1 MMHDQPDSPRPGRQE
16 QGFTLVEL
24 IMVMVLLGI
33 LSASFLVFFRPMLDA
48 YVDAQ
53 RRADLSDLADT
64 ALRRMMQE
72 LRTAVPNSVNLVN
85 QNCFQFV
92 PSIGGGRYR
101 LDLDATNDVA
111 PPCVPSATCSAFPNP
126 AGAAGVATPVDI
138 LVRDSG
144 AAIAAGDF
152 LAINSQSQGAFY
164 GAAGGAVG
172 GARYTVNAVAA
183 APRASD
189 GVQRVTLSRNPAA
202 GGYAG
207 GRFQMVGAAQPSV
220 MYSCSG
226 GRLLRSVQG
235 TAALAA
241 CAAAGEVVATDVAA
255 CDFSYAANPSATQAN
270 GFVSLFLQLA
280 RDGERVSLSYGV
292 HVDNLP

>member
-1 MMHDQPDSPRPGRQE
+1 MSGYSGWLHSPRQR
-16 QGFTLVEL
+16 GFTLIEL
-24 IMVMVLLGI
+24 VMVMVLLGV

-48 YVDAQ
+48 YIDAQ

-92 PSIGGGRYR
+92 PGIGGGRYR
-101 LDLDATNDVA
+101 LDFNADNDVA
-111 PPCVPSATCSAFPNP
+111 PPCVPSANCSAFPDP
-126 AGAAGVATPVDI
+126 AGAAGAATTVDI
-138 LVRDSG
+138 LVRDSV
-144 AAIAAGDF
+144 APIAAGDF

-164 GAAGGAVG
+164 GAAGGAAG
-172 GARYTVNAVAA
+172 GARYTVNSVAT
-183 APRASD
+183 PRASD
-189 GVQRVTLSRNPAA
+189 GVQRVTLNRNPAA

-207 GRFQMVGAAQPSV
+207 GRFQMVSAAQPSV
-220 MYSCSG
+220 MYSCTG

-241 CAAAGEVVATDVAA
+241 CAVAGEVVASDVAA
-255 CDFSYAANPSATQAN
+255 CDFSYAANPSATQTN

>member
-1 MMHDQPDSPRPGRQE
+1 MRDYPYSLRPGRQE
-16 QGFTLVEL
+16 QGFTLIEL
-24 IMVMVLLGI
+24 VMVMVLLGI

-126 AGAAGVATPVDI
+126 AGAAGAATQVDI

-152 LAINSQSQGAFY
+152 LAINSQSLGAFY

-183 APRASD
+183 PRASD

-202 GGYAG
+202 GGYMG

-226 GRLLRSVQG
+226 GRLLRSVLG
-235 TAALAA
+235 TAELAE